1 MSFSWAKR
9 DKAEKKSEEEKQA
22 MTVSIEKLPIDIIL
36 WEGELPWETST
47 IDDFPFSHSEI
58 RGITVTDL
66 RLIGPWKDVLSIVF
80 KKLDFRILLT
90 LMICCK
96 DFKKLVETEIQR
108 RELIIS
114 MKESFFSDQEIWFLG
129 RKCKGTAFEEKYIK
143 MISGEVEE
151 GNRIS
156 TVMCK
161 KYEEITTIGDHQMCR
176 ICYRIKSYAEGPSA
190 HKLKRT
196 YEKQEAMKEAE
207 ERYKKEQE
215 LRSEVRRNE
224 GIRNTNLQ
232 RGIIG
237 VEGEWKSQQ
246 GKSRTVFKTKNSSD
260 L

>member
-1 MSFSWAKR
+1 MSVIWAKR
-9 DKAEKKSEEEKQA
+9 DKAEKETENEKQA
-22 MTVSIEKLPIDIIL
+22 MGVSISKLPTNIL
-36 WEGELPWETST
+36 LCVDDLPWETSS
-47 IDDFPFSHSEI
+47 IDDFPFSHSEV

-66 RLIGPWKDVLSIVF
+66 NIIGPWKDVFSIVL
-80 KKLDFRILLT
+80 KKLDFRTLLT

-96 DFKKLVETEIQR
+96 DFKKLTEKEIQR
-108 RELIIS
+108 RQLIIS